1 MEKHIITSL
10 DCEFEIEIQEHDGQI
25 TLCLTEFVLDE
36 EKSRENHIY
45 YKPSSVT
52 EVYFGHEELEKI
64 SRAINHFLKSD
75 DDEI

>member
-25 TLCLTEFVLDE
+25 TLCLTEFDVDE
-36 EKSRENHIY
+36 EKSRENHIH
-45 YKPSSVT
+45 YKTSSVT

-64 SRAINHFLKSD
+64 SKAINHFLRGD
-75 DDEI
+75 DYEI